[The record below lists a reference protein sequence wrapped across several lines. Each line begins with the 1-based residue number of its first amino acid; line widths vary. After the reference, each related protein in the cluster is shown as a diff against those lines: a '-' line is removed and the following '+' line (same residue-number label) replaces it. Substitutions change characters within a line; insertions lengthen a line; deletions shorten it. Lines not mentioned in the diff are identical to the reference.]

1 LPTEAQGMTCQQ
13 CVHLLHEN
21 KRLVAVIK
29 RLKARSLQSTPIT
42 PLSLSFTVQ
51 QQIIIEALYASNGA
65 GVTSAVLSF
74 ALGGES
80 SKASV
85 RVQIN
90 RIRYKLGPDTIK
102 NRYGSGYYFT
112 PEGLGILS
120 EIMGGSK

>member
-1 LPTEAQGMTCQQ
+1 MNCQH

-29 RLKARSLQSTPIT
+29 RLKARSLQSTPIG
-42 PLSLSFTVQ
+42 PLSLGFTQ
-51 QQIIIEALYASNGA
+51 QQEVIIEALWAAQGA
-65 GVTSAVLSF
+65 GITSALLSF

-90 RIRYKLGPDTIK
+90 RIRAKLGPDTIK
-102 NRYGSGYYFT
+102 NRYGSGYFLT
-112 PEGLGILS
+112 SEGLGILS
-120 EIMGGSK
+120 EIMGESK

>member
-1 LPTEAQGMTCQQ
+1 MTCQQ

-42 PLSLSFTVQ
+42 PLSLGFTGQ
-51 QQIIIEALYASNGA
+51 QEIIIEALYAANGA
-65 GVTSAVLSF
+65 GVTSALLSF

-90 RIRYKLGPDTIK
+90 RIRAKLGPDTVK
-102 NRYGSGYYFT
+102 NRYKSGYFLT
-112 PEGLGILS
+112 PQGLGILS
-120 EIMGGSK
+120 EIMGETK

>member
-1 LPTEAQGMTCQQ
+1 MTCPH
-13 CVHLLHEN
+13 CVHLAHEN
-21 KRLVAVIK
+21 KRLVGVIK

-42 PLSLSFTVQ
+42 PLSLGFTGQ
-51 QQIIIEALYASNGA
+51 QEIIIEALWAAQGA
-65 GVTSAVLSF
+65 GVTSSLLSF

-102 NRYGSGYYFT
+102 NLYGYGYYFT
-112 PEGLGILS
+112 PEGLGIVG
-120 EIMGGSK
+120 EIMGEKK

>member
-1 LPTEAQGMTCQQ
+1 MSCPH

-21 KRLVAVIK
+21 KRLVAFIK

-51 QQIIIEALYASNGA
+51 QQIIIEALYAAQGA
-65 GVTSAVLSF
+65 GVTSALLSF

-102 NRYGSGYYFT
+102 NRYGSGYWLT
-112 PEGLGILS
+112 PLGLSVCAEL
-120 EIMGGSK
+120 MGEKK

>member
-1 LPTEAQGMTCQQ
+1 MTCPH
-13 CVHLLHEN
+13 CVHLMHEN
-21 KRLVAVIK
+21 KRLVGVIK

-42 PLSLSFTVQ
+42 PLSLGFTGQ
-51 QQIIIEALYASNGA
+51 QEIIIEALWAAQGA
-65 GVTSAVLSF
+65 GVTSSLLSF

-102 NRYGSGYYFT
+102 NRYGTGYYFT
-112 PEGLGILS
+112 PEGLGIVG
-120 EIMGGSK
+120 EIMGEKK

>member
-1 LPTEAQGMTCQQ
+1 MTCQQ

-21 KRLVAVIK
+21 KRLAAVIK

-42 PLSLSFTVQ
+42 PLSLGFTGQ
-51 QQIIIEALYASNGA
+51 QEIIIEALWAAQGA

-90 RIRYKLGPDTIK
+90 RIRAKLGPETVK
-102 NRYGSGYYFT
+102 NRYGSGYWLT
-112 PEGLGILS
+112 PIGFSVCAEL
-120 EIMGGSK
+120 MGEKK